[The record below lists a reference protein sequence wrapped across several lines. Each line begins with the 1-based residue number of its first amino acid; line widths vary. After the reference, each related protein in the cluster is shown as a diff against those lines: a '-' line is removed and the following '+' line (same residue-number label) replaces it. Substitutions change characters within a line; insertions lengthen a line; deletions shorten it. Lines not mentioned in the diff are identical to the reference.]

1 MPKLT
6 QPQPQRTVLQTQPML
21 EQMPQQPLTMQ
32 RRSERIVLQ
41 TQPMPEPMPG
51 PVQRTVLQT
60 LLGVLARRPVTT

>member
-41 TQPMPEPMPG
+41 TQPMRGQMRGSMQP
-51 PVQRTVLQT
+51 TVLRT
-60 LLGVLARRPVTT
+60 LLAAWARRPVTT